1 MNKYQALNAF
11 WNSFLTAYDE
21 TTVPDD
27 AELPYI
33 TYESGFDSFGGQLA
47 LTASLWY
54 RDFSWKDI
62 SKKLS
67 EIEAELKEGGTQVRF
82 DTGTLW
88 LKKGQ
93 PFAQRM
99 ADASVDSVRRII
111 INLEAEYTD

>member
-1 MNKYQALNAF
+1 MNKYQAMQSF
-11 WNSFLTAYDE
+11 WSSFLPAYDE

-33 TYESGFDSFGGQLA
+33 TYEMVTDSFGAQLA
-47 LTASLWY
+47 LTASIWY
-54 RDFSWKDI
+54 HSTDWRDI

-67 EIEAELKEGGTQVRF
+67 EIESELKYGGTQVRF
-82 DTGTLW
+82 DNGTLW

-99 ADASVDSVRRII
+99 TDESLDTVRRIV
-111 INLEAEYTD
+111 INIEAEFTD